1 MTFANPQYE
10 KAPARKSLRDV
21 ADLYV
26 KAAAK
31 RVNMAGKTKIGGQ
44 MADNRKEH
52 EFEILFEAEGR
63 SVGKMRSEI
72 TVSRP
77 GSRETYE
84 MATDEGDF
92 HGGDGTAPPP
102 LAYFATGFTACLM
115 TQIRAFAK
123 RLNIPINGVVVKG
136 HYRWIGRQTGREPY
150 VGSPGGFSF
159 DIDVDSEASTEDLVR
174 LIEAAKK
181 GCFIDQTMAVAN
193 DVGHRLKVGDDWVE
207 V

>member
-1 MTFANPQYE
+1 
-10 KAPARKSLRDV
+10 
-21 ADLYV
+21 
-26 KAAAK
+26 
-31 RVNMAGKTKIGGQ
+31 
-44 MADNRKEH
+44 MADTPKEY

-77 GSRETYE
+77 GGGETYE

-115 TQIRAFAK
+115 TQIRAFSK
-123 RLNIPINGVVVKG
+123 RLHIPINGVVVKG
-136 HYRWIGRQTGREPY
+136 SFRWTGRQTGREPY
-150 VGSPGGFSF
+150 VGSPGGFGF
-159 DIDVDSEASTEDLVR
+159 DIDVDSDASTEDLVR

-181 GCFIDQTMAVAN
+181 GCFIDQTMAQAN
-193 DVGHRLKVGDDWVE
+193 DVGHRLKVGDDWIE

>member
-1 MTFANPQYE
+1 MSSILSRRTMTGAY
-10 KAPARKSLRDV
+10 R
-21 ADLYV
+21 
-26 KAAAK
+26 
-31 RVNMAGKTKIGGQ
+31 IGDQ
-44 MADNRKEH
+44 MADNPKEH
-52 EFEILFEAEGR
+52 EFEIILEAIGR

-77 GSRETYE
+77 GSSETYE

-102 LAYFATGFTACLM
+102 LSYFATAFTACLM
-115 TQIRAFAK
+115 TQIRAFSK
-123 RLNIPINGVVVKG
+123 RLDIPINGVVVKG
-136 HYRWIGRQTGREPY
+136 HYRWIGRQTGRDPY

-159 DIDVDSEASTEDLVR
+159 DIDVDSDASTEDLVK

-193 DVGHRLKVGDDWVE
+193 DVGHRLKVGDDWLE

>member
-1 MTFANPQYE
+1 
-10 KAPARKSLRDV
+10 
-21 ADLYV
+21 
-26 KAAAK
+26 
-31 RVNMAGKTKIGGQ
+31 
-44 MADNRKEH
+44 MADNPKEY
-52 EFEILFEAEGR
+52 EFEILFEAVGR

-77 GSRETYE
+77 GSSETYE

-102 LAYFATGFTACLM
+102 LSYFATGFTACLM
-115 TQIRAFAK
+115 TQIRAFSK

-136 HYRWIGRQTGREPY
+136 HYRWIGRQMGREPY

-159 DIDVDSEASTEDLVR
+159 DIDVDSDAPTEDLVR

-181 GCFIDQTMAVAN
+181 GCFIDQTLAVAN
-193 DVGHRLKVGDDWVE
+193 DVGHRLKVGDDWLE

>member
-1 MTFANPQYE
+1 
-10 KAPARKSLRDV
+10 
-21 ADLYV
+21 
-26 KAAAK
+26 
-31 RVNMAGKTKIGGQ
+31 
-44 MADNRKEH
+44 MADDRKEY

-77 GSRETYE
+77 GGGETYE

-102 LAYFATGFTACLM
+102 LAYFAAGFTACLM
-115 TQIRAFAK
+115 TQIRAFSK
-123 RLNIPINGVVVKG
+123 RLDVPINGVVVKG

-159 DIDVDSEASTEDLVR
+159 DIDVDSDASTEDLVR

-193 DVGHRLKVGDDWVE
+193 DVGHRLKVGDGWVE

>member
-1 MTFANPQYE
+1 
-10 KAPARKSLRDV
+10 
-21 ADLYV
+21 
-26 KAAAK
+26 
-31 RVNMAGKTKIGGQ
+31 MAT
-44 MADNRKEH
+44 ARKEH
-52 EFEILFEAEGR
+52 EFEILFQATGR

-72 TVSRP
+72 TVTRP
-77 GSRETYE
+77 GGGETYE

-123 RLNIPINGVVVKG
+123 RLNVPINGVEVTG

-159 DIDVDSEASTEDLVR
+159 DIDLDSDASTEDQIR

-193 DVGHRLKVGDDWVE
+193 DVGHRLKVGDDWVD

>member
-1 MTFANPQYE
+1 
-10 KAPARKSLRDV
+10 
-21 ADLYV
+21 
-26 KAAAK
+26 
-31 RVNMAGKTKIGGQ
+31 MAT
-44 MADNRKEH
+44 ARKEH
-52 EFEILFEAEGR
+52 EFEIQFQATGR

-72 TVSRP
+72 TVTRP
-77 GSRETYE
+77 GGGETYE

-123 RLNIPINGVVVKG
+123 RLNVPINGVEVTG

-159 DIDVDSEASTEDLVR
+159 DIDLDSDASTEDQIR

-193 DVGHRLKVGDDWVE
+193 DVGHRLKVGDDWVD

>member
-1 MTFANPQYE
+1 
-10 KAPARKSLRDV
+10 
-21 ADLYV
+21 
-26 KAAAK
+26 
-31 RVNMAGKTKIGGQ
+31 MAGIYRIGDQ
-44 MADNRKEH
+44 MADNRKEY

-77 GSRETYE
+77 GSSETYE

-102 LAYFATGFTACLM
+102 LAYFAAGFTACLM
-115 TQIRAFAK
+115 TQIRAFSK
-123 RLNIPINGVVVKG
+123 RLNVPINGVVVKG

-159 DIDVDSEASTEDLVR
+159 DFDGDIEASTEDLIR

-193 DVGHRLKVGDDWVE
+193 DVGHRLKVGDGWVE